1 MSKKKLPK
9 EAYLFGGLAR
19 LSPALQDKFC
29 KDVAKLVVQ
38 NLKLKL
44 TTIKIDQELNTM
56 ADMADKSHPQHK
68 FYLKNRR
75 RLEELESKRR
85 GTCDLLRPYG
95 IDLR

>member
-9 EAYLFGGLAR
+9 EEYLFGGVAR
-19 LSPALQDKFC
+19 MSPARQNKFC
-29 KDVAKLVVQ
+29 KDVADLVVQ

-44 TTIKIDQELNTM
+44 VAFQMDQELNTM
-56 ADMADKSHPQHK
+56 ADMADSKHPQHK
-68 FYLKNRR
+68 RYLKNRR